1 MMQVKQYIKHSYT
14 VNIWKLFIKEGLL
27 PGWRQPHSKG
37 GNKYVQMS
45 EKSKMYPSFYKEQ
58 IAGFTWRNFGK
69 IMETSVDSE
78 DSQSVCFAV
87 LI

>member
-37 GNKYVQMS
+37 GNKYTDV
-45 EKSKMYPSFYKEQ
+45 
-58 IAGFTWRNFGK
+58 RK
-69 IMETSVDSE
+69 IQDVS
-78 DSQSVCFAV
+78 
-87 LI
+87 